1 VVNDIQSV
9 ERRRFLVRLAGV
21 IALAAP
27 GRRSLAQLPSSVLEP
42 TPIRVW
48 KSSTCTC
55 CKKWVD
61 HIRANGFALEVH
73 DEEEMEQVKD
83 ELGVPAKVR
92 SCHTAQVGS
101 YLIEG
106 HVPASD
112 IRRVLKERPK
122 IAGLAVPEMPPL
134 TPGMAPPDTKPRDFE
149 VLSFLSDGTTRSFA
163 RH

>member
-1 VVNDIQSV
+1 MNDMDGI
-9 ERRRFLVRLAGV
+9 ERRTFLVRLAGV
-21 IALAAP
+21 MALAAT
-27 GRRSLAQLPSSVLEP
+27 GRHVWAQLPPLAEP

-55 CKKWVD
+55 CSKWVD
-61 HIRANGFALEVH
+61 HIRANGFAPTVH
-73 DEEEMEQVKD
+73 EEEEMEQVKD

-134 TPGMAPPDTKPRDFE
+134 TPGMAPPDVKPRDYE
-149 VLSFLSDGTTRSFA
+149 VLSFLSDGTTSSFA

>member
-1 VVNDIQSV
+1 VNDIPKV
-9 ERRRFLVRLAGV
+9 ERRTFLVRLAGV
-21 IALAAP
+21 IALTMT
-27 GRRSLAQLPSSVLEP
+27 GRRVWAQLPSLAP

-48 KSSTCTC
+48 KSSSCGC
-55 CKKWVD
+55 CKEWVE
-61 HIRANGFALEVH
+61 HIRANGFAPAVH
-73 DEEEMEQVKD
+73 DEEEMDQVKD

-122 IAGLAVPEMPPL
+122 IAGLAVPDMPPL
-134 TPGMAPPDTKPRDFE
+134 TPGMAPAGVEPRDFE
-149 VLSFLSDGTTRSFA
+149 VLSFLSDGTTSSFA

>member
-1 VVNDIQSV
+1 MSDIDSV
-9 ERRRFLVRLAGV
+9 ERRTFLVRLAGV
-21 IALAAP
+21 LALAAT
-27 GRRSLAQLPSSVLEP
+27 GRHAWAQLPSSVFEP
-42 TPIRVW
+42 TPMRVW
-48 KSSTCTC
+48 KSRTCGC
-55 CKKWVD
+55 CTKWVD
-61 HIRANGFALEVH
+61 HIRANGFAPTVH

-83 ELGVPAKVR
+83 ELGVPSKVR

-112 IRRVLKERPK
+112 IRRVLKDRPK

-134 TPGMAPPDTKPRDFE
+134 TPGMAPTGVAPRDYE
-149 VLSFLSDGTTRSFA
+149 VLSFLSDGTTASFA

>member
-1 VVNDIQSV
+1 MSDIDRA
-9 ERRRFLVRLAGV
+9 ERRRFMAQLAGF
-21 IALAAP
+21 IAFTAT
-27 GRRSLAQLPSSVLEP
+27 GRHAWAQLPPFAPEP

-48 KSSTCTC
+48 KSSTCGC
-55 CKKWVD
+55 CSKWVD
-61 HIRANGFALEVH
+61 HIRDSGFAPTVH
-73 DEEEMEQVKD
+73 NEEEMEQVKD
-83 ELGVPAKVR
+83 ELGVPPKVR

-122 IAGLAVPEMPPL
+122 IAGLAVPDMPPL
-134 TPGMAPPDTKPRDFE
+134 TPGMAPPGVEPRDYE

>member
-1 VVNDIQSV
+1 MSDIQTV
-9 ERRRFLVRLAGV
+9 ERRTFLVRLAGV
-21 IALAAP
+21 IALAAT
-27 GRRSLAQLPSSVLEP
+27 GRQAWAQLPRSAVEP

-48 KSSTCTC
+48 KSSTCGC
-55 CKKWVD
+55 CTKWVD
-61 HIRANGFALEVH
+61 HIRANGFAPTVH

-83 ELGVPAKVR
+83 ELGVPTKVR

-112 IRRVLKERPK
+112 IRRVLKDRPK
-122 IAGLAVPEMPPL
+122 ITGLAVPEMPPL
-134 TPGMAPPDTKPRDFE
+134 APGMAPPGVEPRDYE
-149 VLSFLSDGTTRSFA
+149 VLSFLSDGTTSSFA

>member
-1 VVNDIQSV
+1 MNDINGV
-9 ERRRFLVRLAGV
+9 ERRTFLARLAGV
-21 IALAAP
+21 MALAAT
-27 GRRSLAQLPSSVLEP
+27 GRHVWAQLPPLVEP

-55 CKKWVD
+55 CVKWVD
-61 HIRANGFALEVH
+61 HIRANGFAPTVH
-73 DEEEMEQVKD
+73 DEEEMDQVKD
-83 ELGVPAKVR
+83 ELGVPPKVR

-112 IRRVLKERPK
+112 IRRVLKDRPK

-134 TPGMAPPDTKPRDFE
+134 TPGMAPPGVKPGDYE
-149 VLSFLSDGTTRSFA
+149 VISFLSDGTTSSFA

>member
-1 VVNDIQSV
+1 MNDINGA
-9 ERRRFLVRLAGV
+9 ERRRFVAHLAGV
-21 IALAAP
+21 IALAAT
-27 GRRSLAQLPSSVLEP
+27 GRHVWAELPRLEPEP
-42 TPIRVW
+42 TPVRVW
-48 KSSTCTC
+48 KSSTCEC
-55 CKKWVD
+55 CRKWVD
-61 HIRANGFALEVH
+61 HIRANGFAPTVY
-73 DEEEMEQVKD
+73 DEEELDQVKD
-83 ELGVPAKVR
+83 ELGVPEKVR